1 MRGLVFRPD
10 PGAPTPTYVYV
21 VMIRQRPLGAFFV
34 LAYLFSWSYWVPL
47 ALDGGE
53 GSHFPGLLGP
63 MLAAFTVTSITL
75 GRAGVGDLLRR
86 MVRWRVPLRWYGAAV
101 LPAVAGAVGVA
112 AMAIAGNGWP
122 SMSEVSTVPGLPAAG
137 FFGVLALLFVINGY
151 GEEVGWRGF
160 AWGRL
165 RDRHNIA
172 RAAGILG
179 LIWAGWHLP
188 TFWLDTGMRDL
199 DWYVIPGW
207 IIGLMAGTVVL
218 GWLYERS
225 GSSLLIV
232 AIFHT
237 VLNMASATLATAG
250 LPAAATTALVIF
262 WAIWILRR
270 EGQSEAVV
278 QPADPAQSFRSPS

>member
-1 MRGLVFRPD
+1 MV
-10 PGAPTPTYVYV
+10 
-21 VMIRQRPLGAFFV
+21 IRQRPLRAFFV

-47 ALDGGE
+47 ALNGGN

-86 MVRWRVPLRWYGAAV
+86 MARWRVPLRWYGAAL
-101 LPAVAGAVGVA
+101 LPAAAGALGVV
-112 AMAIAGNGWP
+112 AMAIADGDWP
-122 SMSEVSTVPGLPAAG
+122 SMSQMSTVPGLPAAG
-137 FFGVLALLFVINGY
+137 FVAVLALVFIINGY

-160 AWGRL
+160 AWGHL
-165 RDRHNIA
+165 RERHGTA

-179 LIWAGWHLP
+179 LVWAGWHLP
-188 TFWLDTGMRDL
+188 TFWLDSGMRDL

-207 IIGLMAGTVVL
+207 IIGLMAGAVVL

-232 AIFHT
+232 ALFHT
-237 VLNMASATLATAG
+237 FLNMASTTLATAG
-250 LPAAATTALVIF
+250 LPAAVTTAAVIF
-262 WAIWILRR
+262 WAVWILRR
-270 EGQSEAVV
+270 EGQSEAVL
-278 QPADPAQSFRSPS
+278 QPADSAQSFGSSS